1 MGALHMLTLMAQF
14 YMTIGYDIS
23 YKTVNTIIELDD
35 IYDNTAQ
42 VVISFIIF
50 YFSVSILIALMMS
63 KTIYGNSTS
72 MYLMEDDVNAS
83 NDDDDDDDDDELDND
98 SDDDDNDDDNDDD
111 DYINRHFDTLE
122 GLSDNVLS
130 SDQLREL
137 ISEQY
142 VSEETPKGIVVLSYN
157 IGTDSFEYYT
167 DKCSDISYE
176 ILDSVARF
184 FTVKLNC
191 KQICVNYKAEIENG
205 TNKMLSDI
213 EYDKLIKENK
223 EKMMQEREEGSV
235 FASFKSYNKKS
246 GNNVDKKYYVITDKA
261 NRFKYKGK
269 IIDYEKIRDAAKEKK
284 ETCKN
289 ISYCDYKR
297 SVSDDKRSV
306 SDDKRSV
313 SDDKRSVSDDKRSV
327 SDDKRSVSDDKRSVS
342 DDKRSVSDDKRSVSD

>member
-1 MGALHMLTLMAQF
+1 MLALMAQF
-14 YMTIGYDIS
+14 YMTIGYDIK

-35 IYDNTAQ
+35 IYNNTAN

-50 YFSVSILIALMMS
+50 YFSVSILISLMIS
-63 KTIYGNSTS
+63 KTLYGNSTS

-83 NDDDDDDDDDELDND
+83 DDYYDDYDDSSDDDNESDDYND
-98 SDDDDNDDDNDDD
+98 SDDDNESYD

-130 SDQLREL
+130 SDELSEL
-137 ISEQY
+137 ISGQY
-142 VSEETPKGIVVLSYN
+142 VSEETPKGIVVLTYN
-157 IGTDSFEYYT
+157 IGTGSFEYYT

-191 KQICVNYKAEIENG
+191 KQICVNYKAEVENG

-213 EYDKLIKENK
+213 EYDKFIKENK
-223 EKMMQEREEGSV
+223 EKMIQEREEGSV

-269 IIDYEKIRDAAKEKK
+269 IIDYEKLRDAVKEKK

-289 ISYCDYKR
+289 INYADYKR
-297 SVSDDKRSV
+297 SLCADGRVKLE
-306 SDDKRSV
+306 
-313 SDDKRSVSDDKRSV
+313 
-327 SDDKRSVSDDKRSVS
+327 
-342 DDKRSVSDDKRSVSD
+342 